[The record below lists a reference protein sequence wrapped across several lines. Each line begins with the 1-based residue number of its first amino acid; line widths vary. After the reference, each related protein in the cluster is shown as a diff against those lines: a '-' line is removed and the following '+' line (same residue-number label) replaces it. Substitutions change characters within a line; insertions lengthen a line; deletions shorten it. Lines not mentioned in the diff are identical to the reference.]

1 MSGRHGK
8 SLIGQSTNPHSLSF
22 VDFHAL
28 KFLSSS
34 LKGEFM
40 KIADL
45 TVEELQALIKNA
57 IHEELQALLTDPDTG
72 RELTQEVEARLAS
85 SLQSTER
92 VPFDEVKRRYNLH

>member
-1 MSGRHGK
+1 MSSCDGQL
-8 SLIGQSTNPHSLSF
+8 LIDPRPYPHSLSF

-28 KFLSSS
+28 KSLASS

-45 TVEELQALIKNA
+45 TVEKFRALIKNA
-57 IHEELQALLTDPDTG
+57 IHKELHALLTDPDTG
-72 RELTQEVEARLAS
+72 HELTQEIEARLAS

-92 VPFDEVKRRYNLH
+92 VPFDEVKRRYKLH

>member
-1 MSGRHGK
+1 
-8 SLIGQSTNPHSLSF
+8 
-22 VDFHAL
+22 
-28 KFLSSS
+28 
-34 LKGEFM
+34 M

-57 IHEELQALLTDPDTG
+57 IHEELQTWLTDPDIG
-72 RELTQEVEARLAS
+72 HELTQEMEAHLAS